1 MFNSKIAGVGAYAP
15 ENIVSNAALAK
26 IVDTSDEWIKTRTG
40 IKERRISINENTSDL
55 AAKAAKIALENSGTD
70 VEMID
75 YIIVATMTSDS
86 YTPSTASLV
95 QAKIGAINA
104 SAIDVN
110 AACTGFIYAIEIA
123 NAFIKQGVYKNILV
137 IGAETLSKIVNW
149 NDRSTCVLFGDGAG
163 AILLTQTDED
173 TGIESVITGSD
184 GSKGDSLVAE
194 NIELNNPYSLK
205 SDIQHDNYIRM
216 NGGEVFKFATRIM
229 ADSLE
234 KLANESSFS
243 LEEVDYI
250 IPHQANYRIIEYVSK
265 KLKINQEKF
274 IINLERYGNTS
285 GASIPIALAEGISS
299 GKIKKGDN
307 LMLVGFGGG
316 LTWGAISL
324 KY

>member
-70 VEMID
+70 VKMID
-75 YIIVATMTSDS
+75 YIIVATMTGDS

-173 TGIESVITGSD
+173 TGIEAVITGSD

-194 NIELNNPYSLK
+194 NIELNNPYSLR

-299 GKIKKGDN
+299 DKIKKGDN